1 MRKKQVGAQMYFF
14 LSAPISS
21 NEFDYVTFRRKA
33 ECVRSAMRCALSK
46 SSKTARIRT
55 SEAKSARTE
64 HRRRSAPRGEAHNP
78 KLCGAAE
85 VSGKEGNLKT
95 VEIRIDTAS
104 PGESHGEVTSDKNQ

>member
-1 MRKKQVGAQMYFF
+1 
-14 LSAPISS
+14 
-21 NEFDYVTFRRKA
+21 
-33 ECVRSAMRCALSK
+33 MRCALSNLPK
-46 SSKTARIRT
+46 LRA
-55 SEAKSARTE
+55 SARAKRE
-64 HRRRSAPRGEAHNP
+64 RKDRAPKALAPRSGAHNP